1 MGDSLRRI
9 KCSLTWKVVDIAALT
24 GYAAYELERQHG
36 HSSSSFARSFNSA
49 VHQIVQ
55 GAGGVSQ
62 YALNEKLD
70 TAKKKA
76 REEPK
81 NLEEQL
87 ALEEAK
93 GKSQDVEDEIMQGKI
108 KDPRYPES
116 EWKKVDHVHAKP
128 DGTNIDIHYWEHR
141 FTGEKREFKFKND

>member
-1 MGDSLRRI
+1 
-9 KCSLTWKVVDIAALT
+9 LTWEVVAITPLT
-24 GYAAYELERQHG
+24 GYAAYELERRHG

-55 GAGGVSQ
+55 GAGGVSK
-62 YALNEKLD
+62 YALSEKLN

-93 GKSQDVEDEIMQGKI
+93 GKSQDVEDEICKGKS
-108 KDPRYPES
+108 KTQDTQ
-116 EWKKVDHVHAKP
+116 KVN
-128 DGTNIDIHYWEHR
+128 G
-141 FTGEKREFKFKND
+141 KRLTMFMENPMGQT